1 MVGGTDGSTGDDV
14 REPPGHLEGLE
25 PDNAIT
31 FGDWRH
37 PEFLGLCDRHK
48 KGGAHGVDWVL
59 GVVNGC
65 FDLMHLGHVNLIQQ
79 AWDYMPN
86 GPHIFL
92 VALLNTDASVGRLK
106 GLHRPI
112 IPLPARMWTLA
123 MLRGVQAVAGF
134 DEDTPAEALARLKPD
149 FLFKGAEYKMRVIP
163 GAEHCGEVVF
173 LPETPGFRTTT
184 IEEKIVAAAG
194 TLRV

>member
-1 MVGGTDGSTGDDV
+1 MKD
-14 REPPGHLEGLE
+14 PPVHLEGLE

-37 PEFLGLCDRHK
+37 PGFLEL
-48 KGGAHGVDWVL
+48 VDVERRIRNGRKV

-65 FDLMHLGHVNLIQQ
+65 FDLLHLGHVNLVSQ
-79 AWDYMPN
+79 AWGHKAD
-86 GPHIFL
+86 GGDWIFL

-112 IPLPARMWTLA
+112 IPLSARMWTLA

-134 DEDTPAEALARLKPD
+134 DEDTPAEALRRLKPD
-149 FLFKGAEYKMRVIP
+149 FLFKGEEYRGTDVP

-173 LPETPGFRTTT
+173 LPETPGFRTTE
-184 IEEKIVAAAG
+184 IEKRIVAAAG
-194 TLRV
+194 TLR